1 MKELRTVVLCQNVQL
16 SCCVSVNKMLKNSFY
31 KFSSGP
37 SYETMERNIIYVWIC
52 AFAVVHGNQ
61 ETLAQP
67 TISDKLPSQIK
78 MNNYLAFHLCKRLV
92 EMPDYQSKNI
102 FFSSFSVSMAL
113 SELSLVV
120 GGETKN
126 HLLSGIGHNS
136 SVFSTEEMHQMF
148 RSLLEEI
155 NQVRGGN

>member
-1 MKELRTVVLCQNVQL
+1 
-16 SCCVSVNKMLKNSFY
+16 
-31 KFSSGP
+31 
-37 SYETMERNIIYVWIC
+37 
-52 AFAVVHGNQ
+52 
-61 ETLAQP
+61 
-67 TISDKLPSQIK
+67 
-78 MNNYLAFHLCKRLV
+78 
-92 EMPDYQSKNI
+92 MPDYQSKNI